1 VNVLQGLRCTA
12 TIEHVFVTEEGQERA
27 EELDAAAAVLRGC
40 TEALDVAALT
50 ATDAAA
56 LVAKAVE
63 VERLAAGARVLL
75 SAKAAEAGTWRA
87 KGHRS
92 PEDWLAQQAG
102 TSVGQAKGD
111 LETSKKLSQCPKT
124 ERAVREGKVSPEQA
138 REITDAAAADP
149 ASEGDLLGLAEKGA
163 AHKELRD
170 ESRRRKAAADPD
182 PEATARRIQRDRRI
196 GTGTDPDGTWWLHAR
211 GPTAA
216 GAGVMAALRRQ
227 ADRIFAANR
236 RAGTREHPDAYLFD
250 ALVQLLTGAPSPAA
264 ATPPPAGGAATSGAA
279 ATSGPG
285 TAAEPSAAG
294 AGAPDAGGRASAPAG
309 PAGGARHQPQG
320 GTPAPAASGTPAPAD
335 PGAAAGDV
343 ATPPSNGDPHHTADG
358 TSDRSEAS
366 PAQTSGVAGRSPV
379 PGSGPPGTARPAGT
393 GPPGGPGGPVATG
406 AGPPGADAPA
416 SAGPPGRSSTADDPN
431 AVAPTLPGLDV
442 APPPV
447 PRAVLPSGANAKII
461 VRIDHTA
468 LVRGYPV
475 AGEVCEVDGI
485 GTVDVASVRAWMTDA
500 FVAAVLTD
508 GTDIT
513 KVVHLGRRATAQ
525 QTTALQAAGIRCQR
539 LGCGRTEGLQL
550 DHRADWSRTKQTE
563 IGELDWLCRY
573 DHSLKTLY
581 GWQLEPGTGP
591 RRMHP
596 PEEQPGPSAA

>member
-1 VNVLQGLRCTA
+1 
-12 TIEHVFVTEEGQERA
+12 VFVTEEGQGRA
-27 EELDAAAAVLRGC
+27 EELDTAAAVLRGC

-124 ERAVREGKVSPEQA
+124 EQAVRKGKVSPAQA

-182 PEATARRIQRDRRI
+182 PEATAKRIHRDRRI

-236 RAGTREHPDAYLFD
+236 RAGIRENPDAYLFD
-250 ALVQLLTGAPSPAA
+250 ALVQLLTGTTTGGAAAPTATAAGAAAA
-264 ATPPPAGGAATSGAA
+264 ATPDPAASSGTASTATSG
-279 ATSGPG
+279 SPG
-285 TAAEPSAAG
+285 
-294 AGAPDAGGRASAPAG
+294 ASAPDDGGSASGSDPSARGGGHQPQAAAPASGAPPAPLSADPSDMTAG
-309 PAGGARHQPQG
+309 PAAASTGEAAAVP
-320 GTPAPAASGTPAPAD
+320 PAPKGASERSGASPAHGATPRAPAESPATGATSPDSGATSPDSDHLADSRPPPPGPGSPNTGPPASTGPPSGTPASDHPA
-335 PGAAAGDV
+335 
-343 ATPPSNGDPHHTADG
+343 
-358 TSDRSEAS
+358 
-366 PAQTSGVAGRSPV
+366 
-379 PGSGPPGTARPAGT
+379 
-393 GPPGGPGGPVATG
+393 
-406 AGPPGADAPA
+406 
-416 SAGPPGRSSTADDPN
+416 

-447 PRAVLPSGANAKII
+447 LRAVLPSGANAKII

-513 KVVHLGRRATAQ
+513 KVVHLGRKATAL

-591 RRMHP
+591 RRLHP
-596 PEEQPGPSAA
+596 PDEQPGHTAA